1 MQNLR
6 LKRRA
11 SPVRIFSCPLL
22 LVVNSIM
29 RLLLVLALALA
40 VSAQAPYDYSEVLEK
55 SLLFYEAQRSG
66 PLPADNRIDW
76 RADSTLDDQ
85 PTGGYFDGML
95 ASPGCKFF
103 LESNPSLSL
112 QLETM

>member
-22 LVVNSIM
+22 LVNSIM